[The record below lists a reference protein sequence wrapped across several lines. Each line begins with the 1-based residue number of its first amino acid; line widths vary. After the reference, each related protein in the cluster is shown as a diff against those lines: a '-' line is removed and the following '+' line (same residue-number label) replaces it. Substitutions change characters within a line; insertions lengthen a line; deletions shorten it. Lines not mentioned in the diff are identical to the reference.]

1 MLPAGGDFSFVTG
14 PDPQLVYS
22 NRDAWCREIGVSTD
36 RLVCARQV
44 HGASVE
50 VVSESHAGRGARS
63 VETAIHGV
71 DALVT
76 DVPNVPLAVLSADC
90 APLLIVDLE
99 RRVIAAVH
107 GGWRGTVAG
116 VAARAVATIVER
128 FGSRPENLIIGVGP
142 SICASCYQ
150 VGPEV
155 IDAWESSEH
164 ARESD
169 AVARR
174 PDGWYFDLVAANV
187 ATLVA
192 SGVDRARIEIAR
204 TCTKCSNGGYFS
216 RRGLG
221 PRTGLFASIIALSGE
236 RSWAGGRNA

>member
-14 PDPQLVYS
+14 PNPRVVYR
-22 NRDAWCREIGVSTD
+22 NRDAWCRELGVSVD

-44 HGASVE
+44 HGTAVE
-50 VVSESHAGRGARS
+50 VVSESHAGRGAAS

-76 DVPNVPLAVLSADC
+76 DVADVPLAVLSADC
-90 APLLIVDLE
+90 APILIFDPD

-107 GGWRGTVAG
+107 AGWRGTVAG
-116 VAARAVATIVER
+116 IAASAVATLADR
-128 FGSRPENLIIGVGP
+128 YGSRPEELIVGVGP
-142 SICASCYQ
+142 SICAACYQ

-155 IDAWESSEH
+155 IEAWEDSEH
-164 ARESD
+164 ARESG

-192 SGVDRARIEIAR
+192 SGVSRTRIEIAG
-204 TCTKCSNGGYFS
+204 TCTKCSNGDYFS

-221 PRTGLFASIIALSGE
+221 PRTGLFASVIALSDE
-236 RSWAGGRNA
+236 HSWSGGRNA